1 MVDGGRREDR
11 KKHEEAALQ
20 RRASSEESAPMQGGR
35 TADVGGN
42 VFRVWLNFTE
52 RWMGRV

>member
-11 KKHEEAALQ
+11 KKQEEAALE
-20 RRASSEESAPMQGGR
+20 RRASSEHADAGR
-35 TADVGGN
+35 TDDRRGGN

-52 RWMGRV
+52 RWMGCV